1 MNFSEIF
8 RFPEENEREKH
19 LRNLTS
25 TEAFCALENI
35 AAGLPEIIGSDKERR
50 QARGVL
56 SVLDSEI
63 GRFLDGQ
70 NRRGDVFGHLRDESG
85 FYADFC
91 AMQEVIREGVRRLET
106 IRFPDAG
113 RCPCDRY
120 AEWAVIRLSQG
131 VHPDPVV
138 AVQAAELAE
147 RIRSVQAAQV
157 QETDRTTRLRDV
169 LRRFLRETVPSYC
182 ARSLSLSD
190 AANGGRSMQAG
201 QLLRLVGEL
210 KTAVGQIFRTIET
223 A

>member
-25 TEAFCALENI
+25 AEVLGALGRI
-35 AAGLPEIIGSDKERR
+35 AADLPEIAGSDEERR
-50 QARGVL
+50 QARAIL

-63 GRFLDGQ
+63 GRFLAGQ
-70 NRRGDVFGHLRDESG
+70 NHRVDVFGHLRDERG

-113 RCPCDRY
+113 GSPCDRY

-131 VHPDPVV
+131 VHSDPVV
-138 AVQAAELAE
+138 AVRAAELAE
-147 RIRSVQAAQV
+147 RIRSVQAIQT
-157 QETDRTTRLRDV
+157 QETERTARLREI
-169 LRRFLRETVPSYC
+169 LRRFLWETVPSYC

-190 AANGGRSMQAG
+190 AANGGKSVQAG
-201 QLLRLVGEL
+201 QLLGLVGEL
-210 KTAVGQIFRTIET
+210 KTAVGQVLRTIET